1 MKTIQKSSTSNPPDQ
16 KVLAEALNVLFKAQ
30 SMGLLTRPIDVFRI
44 TFPKLQSML
53 KEIGKAGIGTNV
65 LKDVAEWHTDHPEV
79 IQPKLRKLAQILEE
93 SPRPVTEWGPVRQL
107 IPDGVLIRL
116 LGGISE
122 SSLHRY
128 SDGSRPTPSEI
139 AERLHLIALIIGDLS
154 GSYDAL
160 GVAQWF
166 TRPRKK
172 AFDNKTP
179 LDLLA
184 GNWRPDD
191 PGPAKVREFARSL
204 NYSVAT

>member
-1 MKTIQKSSTSNPPDQ
+1 MRTIQKLSTSNPLDQ

-30 SMGLLTRPIDVFRI
+30 SMGLVTEPIDVFRI
-44 TFPKLQSML
+44 DFRKLQSML
-53 KEIGKAGIGTNV
+53 KQIGNAGIGTNV
-65 LKDVAEWHTDHPEV
+65 LKDVDEWHTDLPEI
-79 IQPKLRKLAQILEE
+79 IQPKLRRLAEILEE
-93 SPRPVTEWGPVRQL
+93 SPTPDTEWGPVRQL
-107 IPDGVLIRL
+107 IPDGTLIRL
-116 LGGISE
+116 LGGISV

-128 SDGSRPTPSEI
+128 SDRSRPTPPEI
-139 AERLHLIALIIGDLS
+139 AERLHVIALIIGDLS

-179 LDLLA
+179 LDLLT
-184 GNWRPDD
+184 GNWKPHD
-191 PGPAKVREFARSL
+191 PAPAKVREFAKSL